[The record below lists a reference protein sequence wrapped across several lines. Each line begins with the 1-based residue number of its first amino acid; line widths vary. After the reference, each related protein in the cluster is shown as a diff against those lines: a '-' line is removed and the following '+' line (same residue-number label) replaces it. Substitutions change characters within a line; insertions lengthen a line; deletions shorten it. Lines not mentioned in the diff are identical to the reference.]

1 MLKQIQATIASGGSI
16 SGDLGYGED
25 FVPVAIIMPAAWTA
39 ADITFQSVDASG
51 TARNMYTSANAEL
64 QFNVAASRHIIIDP
78 ANFKSAAVIRVRSG
92 TSGVPVNQAAD
103 RIITLVCRDI
113 ESQS

>member
-1 MLKQIQATIASGGSI
+1 MISATVRTSSRLR
-16 SGDLGYGED
+16 SSCPPLG
-25 FVPVAIIMPAAWTA
+25 
-39 ADITFQSVDASG
+39 SVDASG

-113 ESQS
+113 PSLNRKRSDRNRCW